1 MMHTEQLNELAA
13 ALAKAQGAMQNAKKD
28 ANNPFFKSKYADLAS
43 VWDAVRGPL
52 SSNDL
57 SVIQSIDCDEHGMVL
72 ITKLLHSSGQ
82 WVDSKVMVKAVK
94 EDPQG
99 LGSAITYMR
108 RYALQAIAGVS
119 PDEDDGEAA
128 MGRDEEGDKKQKAK
142 PAPAKPAPTKPVPAS
157 PAPTNSR
164 DARVTAK
171 QVDRFWS
178 IVTASGYT
186 NDQGKEILVACGY
199 QSSRDILMRHYD
211 TICKCIEETPVDQY
225 KRAMDELSKWCKEN

>member
-28 ANNPFFKSKYADLAS
+28 AKNPFFKSKYADLAS

-82 WVDSKVMVKAVK
+82 WVDSKVRVKAVK

-128 MGRDEEGDKKQKAK
+128 MGRDDGGEKRPKAK
-142 PAPAKPAPTKPVPAS
+142 AAPQGPTQTRPTPANIRNPK
-157 PAPTNSR
+157 
-164 DARVTAK
+164 VTPD
-171 QVDRFWS
+171 QVTRFWTL
-178 IVTASGYT
+178 VTNAGYT

-199 QSSRDILMRHYD
+199 QSSKDIFARHYD
-211 TICKCIEETPVDQY
+211 TICECIKETPSDQY
-225 KRAMDELSKWCKEN
+225 KRAMEQLSKWCKEN